1 MRLITLL
8 TLSASML
15 AAENWPEWRGPN
27 SNGTAKGDVPLEFS
41 DTKNVAWKATIPGRG
56 HSSPVIFGN
65 KIFITTAVTTDGQES
80 AARVSLAPDSRGI
93 GGAGFGKEYHFVLM
107 CLDTKSGK
115 VLWQRTAKTAK
126 PHEGYHPKYGSFA
139 SNSPVTDGK
148 FVFAFFGSRGVFA
161 YDLDGNLKWQK
172 DVPPMKMRL
181 SFGEGT
187 APVLHENYLI
197 LNNDQEQGS
206 YVSVLDK
213 TTGEQI
219 WRADREES
227 SSWAAPLVVEHN
239 KAKQLII
246 SATNKVRSYDLKT
259 GKVIWECTG
268 LGANVIPAPVVQKDV
283 VYVMSGFRNP
293 NLLAIK
299 LGGTG
304 DLTGSKNILWT
315 NQRGNS
321 YTPSPVLL
329 DNKLYF
335 ISDTGMLTC
344 LNATTGEAYYQ
355 QQRLPKPYN
364 FKASPVLVNGKIY
377 LATEEGDVVVVK
389 AGEKF
394 EVLAT
399 NTMSDQVFIASPAV
413 VDGAMYLRGQNT
425 LFCIK

>member
-8 TLSASML
+8 TLSTSML

-56 HSSPVIFGN
+56 HSSPVIYGN
-65 KIFITTAVTTDGQES
+65 KIFLTTATTTDGQDS
-80 AARVSLAPDSRGI
+80 AARTAPARGG

-107 CLDTKSGK
+107 CLDIKSGK

-126 PHEGYHPKYGSFA
+126 PHEGYHAKYGSFA

-148 FVFAFFGSRGVFA
+148 FVFASFGSRGVFA
-161 YDLDGNLKWQK
+161 YDLDGNLKWHK
-172 DVPPMKMRL
+172 DVTPMKMRL
-181 SFGEGT
+181 EFGEGT

-197 LNNDQEQGS
+197 LSNDQEQGS
-206 YVSVLDK
+206 HVTVLDK

-219 WRADREES
+219 WRADREEV

-239 KAKQLII
+239 NAKQLII
-246 SATNKVRSYDLKT
+246 PATNKVRSYDLKT
-259 GKVIWECTG
+259 GKLIWECTG
-268 LGANVIPAPVVQKDV
+268 LGGNVIPAPVVQKDI

-299 LGGTG
+299 LGATG

-364 FKASPVLVNGKIY
+364 FKSSPVLVNGKIY

-399 NTMSDQVFIASPAV
+399 NTMTDQVFIASPAV